1 MTTLTTRILKEINR
15 YYMYKIR
22 PQQSKRAKE
31 IGVEIRPSTKG
42 NFKLDVYSKGRL
54 IASVGHK
61 QYADYA
67 VYKETKGLDYAE
79 ERRAAYMMR
88 HKSDKSLR
96 GLLAKFLLWT

>member
-1 MTTLTTRILKEINR
+1 
-15 YYMYKIR
+15 MYKIK
-22 PQQSKRAKE
+22 PQQRKRAKE

-67 VYKETKGLDYAE
+67 TYKEEKGLAFANLRKQAYF
-79 ERRAAYMMR
+79 RR
-88 HKSDKSLR
+88 HQSDKSLR